1 MASLP
6 VQFGDQSLQQ
16 QLQTARSL
24 KNGLSSRQQVLH
36 SGIEALDEC
45 CKHVR
50 PGDLVE
56 WGIPPGFNGR
66 LIPLQLLKQDIPPS
80 VWIYHHHGLGVFAS
94 SWISHGVDL
103 QRLFFICSENPVRE
117 LRPLFLEDT
126 FKRIIIDAPHKF
138 SSGDMA
144 FVSQQARKQG
154 QIVFLIR
161 HFFLSEKRGNPYAS
175 LRINTWQSG
184 KRCFSLQMVK
194 GPVSGRISLPY
205 AAVAEDHGNY
215 NQGLQFES

>member
-6 VQFGDQSLQQ
+6 SQYTDASLQQ
-16 QLQTARSL
+16 QLQTARLL
-24 KNGLSSRQQVLH
+24 KNNLADQSQLLQ
-36 SGIEALDEC
+36 SGIDALDDC
-45 CKHVR
+45 FAQVK

-56 WGIPPGFNGR
+56 WGIPPGLNGR
-66 LIPLQLLKQDIPPS
+66 LIPLQLLKQQIPLS

-126 FKRIIIDAPHKF
+126 FKRIIIDAPRKLTR
-138 SSGDMA
+138 GDIA
-144 FVSQQARKQG
+144 FVSQQARQQG

-161 HFFLSEKRGNPYAS
+161 HYFLTARRGNPYAS
-175 LRINTWQSG
+175 LRLNTWQSD
-184 KRCFSLQMVK
+184 RRSFSLQFIK
-194 GPVSGRISLPY
+194 GPHSGKISLPY
-205 AAVAEDHGNY
+205 RSVAEDHERY
-215 NQGLQFES
+215 N

>member
-1 MASLP
+1 MASIP
-6 VQFGDQSLQQ
+6 AQFDDRSLRQ
-16 QLQTARSL
+16 QLRSARAL
-24 KNGLSSRQQVLH
+24 GAERGRGGPLH
-36 SGIEALDEC
+36 SGIDALDALFR
-45 CKHVR
+45 HTV

-56 WGIPPGFNGR
+56 WGIPPGLNGR
-66 LIPLQLLKQDIPPS
+66 LIPLQLLKHNIPPS

-126 FKRIIIDAPHKF
+126 FKRIIIDAPRKF
-138 SSGDMA
+138 SGGDMA

-154 QIVFLIR
+154 QVVFLIR
-161 HFFLSEKRGNPYAS
+161 HFFLSEKRGNPHAS

-184 KRCFSLQMVK
+184 KSAFSLQLIK
-194 GPVSGRISLPY
+194 GSGSGRVTLPY
-205 AAVAEDHGNY
+205 AAVAEDPAHY
-215 NQGLQFES
+215 N

>member
-6 VQFGDQSLQQ
+6 AQFTDPGLAQ

-24 KNGLSSRQQVLH
+24 SQRLAGEPQPLH
-36 SGIEALDEC
+36 SGIDRLDAC
-45 CKHVR
+45 FAGVR

-66 LIPLQLLKQDIPPS
+66 LIPLQLLKHDIPLS
-80 VWIYHHHGLGVFAS
+80 VWIYHHHGLGVFAT
-94 SWISHGVDL
+94 SWLSHGVDL
-103 QRLFFICSENPVRE
+103 ERLFFVCSEQPVRE

-126 FKRIIIDAPHKF
+126 FRRIIIDSPRRF
-138 SSGDMA
+138 SVADMA
-144 FVSQQARKQG
+144 FVSQQARRHG

-161 HFFLSEKRGNPYAS
+161 HYFLSEKRGNPHAA

-184 KRCFSLQMVK
+184 KRAFTLQVIK
-194 GPVSGRISLPY
+194 GASTGRVSLPY
-205 AAVAEDHGNY
+205 RAVAEDHAEFDANH
-215 NQGLQFES
+215 

>member
-6 VQFGDQSLQQ
+6 AQFGDHSLRQ
-16 QLQTARSL
+16 QLQSARSL
-24 KNGLSSRQQVLH
+24 EYDLSAREQVLQ

-45 CKHVR
+45 CRHVR

-66 LIPLQLLKQDIPPS
+66 LIPLQLLKHNIPPS

-126 FKRIIIDAPHKF
+126 FKRVIIDAPRKF
-138 SSGDMA
+138 SNGDMA

-161 HFFLSEKRGNPYAS
+161 HYFLSEKRGNPYAS

-184 KRCFSLQMVK
+184 KRCFSLQPVK
-194 GPVSGRISLPY
+194 GPVTGRVSLPY
-205 AAVAEDHGNY
+205 AAVAEEHGIY
-215 NQGLQFES
+215 TRESPVES

>member
-6 VQFGDQSLQQ
+6 AQFVDPSLQQ
-16 QLQTARSL
+16 QLQSARSL
-24 KNGLSSRQQVLH
+24 GNQLSSRRQALH
-36 SGIEALDEC
+36 SGIDTLDKC
-45 CKHVR
+45 FRHIG

-66 LIPLQLLKQDIPPS
+66 LIPLQLLKQEIPPS

-126 FKRIIIDAPHKF
+126 FKRIIIDAPRSF

-161 HFFLSEKRGNPYAS
+161 HYFLSEKRGNPYAS

-184 KRCFSLQMVK
+184 KRCFSLQTVK
-194 GPVSGRISLPY
+194 GPVTGRVNLPY
-205 AAVAEDHGNY
+205 AAVAEEHGKY
-215 NQGLQFES
+215 N

>member
-1 MASLP
+1 MASIP
-6 VQFGDQSLQQ
+6 PQFSDTSLQQ
-16 QLQTARSL
+16 QLQSARSL
-24 KNGLSSRQQVLH
+24 STEQASAELH
-36 SGIEALDEC
+36 SGIDVLDEC
-45 CKHVR
+45 FAQIR

-66 LIPLQLLKQDIPPS
+66 LIPLQLLKQDIPLS

-103 QRLFFICSENPVRE
+103 QRLFFIAAENPVRE

-126 FKRIIIDAPHKF
+126 FKRIIIDAPRRF
-138 SSGDMA
+138 SDGDMA

-161 HFFLSEKRGNPYAS
+161 HYFLSPRRGNPHAS
-175 LRINTWQSG
+175 LRLNSWQSG
-184 KRCFSLQMVK
+184 KRSFSLQIIK
-194 GPVSGRISLPY
+194 GSNTGRINLPY
-205 AAVAEDHGNY
+205 RAVAEEHGRY
-215 NQGLQFES
+215 N

>member
-1 MASLP
+1 MASIP
-6 VQFGDQSLQQ
+6 AQFTDQSLQR
-16 QLQTARSL
+16 QLRSARSL
-24 KNGLSSRQQVLH
+24 KLEQSAAEQALH

-45 CKHVR
+45 FRHVG

-56 WGIPPGFNGR
+56 WGIPPGLNGR
-66 LIPLQLLKQDIPPS
+66 LIPLQLLKRQIPPS

-103 QRLFFICSENPVRE
+103 QRLFFICSDNPVRE

-126 FKRIIIDAPHKF
+126 FKRIIIDAPRKF

-161 HFFLSEKRGNPYAS
+161 HFFLSEKRGNPHAS

-184 KRCFSLQMVK
+184 RRSFSLQLVK
-194 GPVSGRISLPY
+194 GQGRGRITLPY
-205 AAVAEDHGNY
+205 AAVAEEHGRY
-215 NQGLQFES
+215 N